1 MSTTASG
8 REIYVLGNKDAGN
21 REVIMQEDGSVHD
34 LPAEAQTT
42 YASDTAKFPYSA
54 EV

>member
-21 REVIMQEDGSVHD
+21 REAVIQEDGSVHD
-34 LPAEAQTT
+34 LPVAAKTT
-42 YASDTAKFPYSA
+42 YADQRTKFPYDA